1 MKKLN
6 SLKLIGITSVLT
18 VFIALSCAKNTPSDA
33 DDTMLTITETGIVAS
48 AKAKDLKSKTAFKLA
63 DGLQIELWASDS
75 LAPDPI
81 AMSINDAGDVFL
93 TRTNRQKNSEFDIRG
108 YRNWMTESISLSTY
122 VERQQFLRKTFATEK
137 SEENNWLKDLNLDGV
152 HDWKDLAVEKDEVWK
167 LQDTDGDGFAD
178 ISTRVLNDFHEEYTD
193 VAGALLV
200 RESDAFVGIAP
211 DMWRIQD
218 TNGDGYYNKKT
229 SISKGFGVHIGFGGH
244 GMSGATEGPDG
255 KIYWGIGDIGFN
267 AQMPDGTHYKY
278 PNEGVIVRSNP
289 DGSDFEVFSHGHR
302 NTHEFVFDDYG
313 NLITSDNDGDHRGES
328 ERLVHVI
335 EGSDSGWRSNWQ
347 YGKYTDEK
355 NNGYN
360 VWMDEKLFVPR
371 WDMQAAHI
379 IPPIQNYHNGPTGMV
394 HNPGHGLGKK
404 WQNKFFLVEFVG
416 NPSRSHIW
424 SFGLKPKGA
433 SFVLDGETDVL
444 SGILPTGIR
453 FGPEGALYIADW
465 VNGWNTKNYGR
476 VWKLDVT
483 AESNDLIAERAETKR
498 LIQQNYKKQSAADL
512 ANLLSYADQRIRRKA
527 QFELAE
533 RGIKGYAEFVKII
546 ENSQNQLAR
555 IHAIWGIGQLAAKD
569 KLKADVLP
577 SLLSDSDSEIIA
589 QAAKVIGDLRY
600 NKSNNKLVSL
610 LKNSNPRVKLYA
622 MQALG
627 RTKEASAVQPLL
639 KVVAENNDED
649 VYIRHAAVLA
659 LSRIGNAD
667 AMVKLVNDKD
677 ESLRLAAVLVLR
689 KLSDDR
695 TALFLNDKSEFIV
708 TEAARAINDD
718 YSIEGA
724 LPELAT
730 MLASTKFDNEPLVRR
745 MINANL
751 RVGGE
756 ASLDRL
762 LTYANRTNISQSMK
776 AEALATLG
784 TFANPSVLDRVD
796 GRYRGEIKRDIA
808 MVRNKVKPSI
818 SKMLASNNAEVLTA
832 ASLLLSELQI
842 EDFNEK
848 LVGFVKNN
856 PAKEVREAAL
866 VSLGKL
872 NYKNIGNS
880 IVAALNDS
888 ETNVR
893 SAALALIDKTDV
905 TKESLAEMV
914 ALVNN
919 RKNIKEQQ
927 QLLIAMAKLPLST
940 TEGVLKKLV
949 GEFSSGNLDKKLGLE
964 LSETIEKSK
973 SETLAKLFADASGN
987 MGDELAEYQTALYGG
1002 NGWEGRKIF
1011 NNNSAAQCVRCHVVE
1026 GKGGEVG
1033 PDLTKIATILSREQ
1047 ILEAIVAPSARL
1059 APGYGY
1065 VSVTLKDG
1073 QEASGILAKETED
1086 ELIITTSDAEPLEI
1100 AKARIASRQNMPSS
1114 MPPMG
1119 MVLSKR
1125 EIRDVVEYLSNLK

>member
-6 SLKLIGITSVLT
+6 TLKVLGISSVVTL
-18 VFIALSCAKNTPSDA
+18 FIAVSCAKNTPSDGE
-33 DDTMLTITETGIVAS
+33 DTILKITESGIVAA
-48 AKAKDLKSKTAFKLA
+48 AKAEELKSKTTFKLA

-108 YRNWMTESISLSTY
+108 YRNWMTESIALSTY
-122 VERQQFLRKTFATEK
+122 VERQQFLRKTFATER
-137 SEENNWLKDLNLDGV
+137 SQENNWLKDLNLDGV
-152 HDWKDLAVEKDEVWK
+152 HDWRDLAVEKDEVWK

-178 ISTRVLNDFHEEYTD
+178 ASTRVLNDFHEEYTD

-211 DMWRIQD
+211 DMWRVQD
-218 TNGDGYYNKKT
+218 TNGDGYYDKKT
-229 SISKGFGVHIGFGGH
+229 SISKGYGVHIGFGGH

-267 AQMPDGTHYKY
+267 AQMPDGTHHKY

-328 ERLVHVI
+328 ERLVHVV

-371 WDMQAAHI
+371 WDNQAAYI

-394 HNPGHGLGKK
+394 FNPGHGLGKK

-433 SFVLDGETDVL
+433 SFILDGETDVL

-453 FGPEGALYIADW
+453 FGPEGALYVADW
-465 VNGWNTKNYGR
+465 VNGWNTKDYGR

-483 AESNDLIAERAETKR
+483 DEANDLVAERAETKR
-498 LIQQNYKKQSAADL
+498 LIQQNYKKQTPANL
-512 ANLLSYADQRIRRKA
+512 ANLLSYADQRVRRKT

-533 RGIKGYAEFVKII
+533 RGIQGYAEFVKVI
-546 ENSQNQLAR
+546 ENSPNQLAR

-569 KLKADVLP
+569 ELKADVLTN
-577 SLLSDSDSEIIA
+577 LLSDKDPEIIT

-600 NKSNNKLVSL
+600 TKANGKLISL
-610 LKNSNPRVKLYA
+610 LENSNPRVKLYA
-622 MQALG
+622 AQALG

-639 KVVAENNDED
+639 RVITENNDED

-667 AMVKLVNDKD
+667 AMVKLVNDQD

-689 KLSDDR
+689 KLADDR
-695 TALFLNDKSEFIV
+695 IALFLKDKSEYIV

-724 LPELAT
+724 LPELAA
-730 MLASTKFDNEPLVRR
+730 LLSSTKFDNEPLVRR

-756 ASLDRL
+756 ASIDRL
-762 LTYANRTNISQSMK
+762 LAYANRSNISESMK

-796 GRYRGEIKRDIA
+796 GRYRGEMKRDVA
-808 MVRNKVKPSI
+808 MVRAKVKPSV
-818 SKMLASNNAEVLTA
+818 SKMLDSDNAEILA
-832 ASLLLSELQI
+832 AAALLVSELQI
-842 EDFNEK
+842 DDFNGPLE
-848 LVGFVKNN
+848 GFVENN
-856 PAKEVREAAL
+856 SSKEVREAAL

-872 NYKNIGNS
+872 NYRNLGRV
-880 IVAALNDS
+880 IVTALNDS

-893 SAALALIDKTDV
+893 AAALSLIDKTEL
-905 TKESLAEMV
+905 TKESLAQMV
-914 ALVNN
+914 ASVNA

-927 QLLIAMAKLPLST
+927 QLLISMSKLPLAT
-940 TEGVLKKLV
+940 TEDVLKKLV
-949 GEFSSGNLDKKLGLE
+949 GEFSAGKLDKKLGLE

-973 SETLAKLFADASGN
+973 SPSLIKLFADANGN

-1011 NNNSAAQCVRCHVVE
+1011 NNNAAAQCVRCHVV
-1026 GKGGEVG
+1026 GGQGGEVG
-1033 PDLTKIATILSREQ
+1033 PDLTKIGETLSREK
-1047 ILEAIVAPSARL
+1047 ILESLIAPSARL

-1065 VSVTLKDG
+1065 ISVTLKDG

-1119 MVLSKR
+1119 TILSKR
-1125 EIRDVVEYLSNLK
+1125 EIRDVVEYLANLK

>member
-1 MKKLN
+1 MKKTN
-6 SLKLIGITSVLT
+6 SLKVLGISSVVTL
-18 VFIALSCAKNTPSDA
+18 FIALSCAKNTPSDGE
-33 DDTMLTITETGIVAS
+33 DTILKVTETGIVAE

-63 DGLQIELWASDS
+63 DGLRIELWASDS

-93 TRTNRQKNSEFDIRG
+93 TRTNRQKHSEFDIRG

-152 HDWKDLAVEKDEVWK
+152 HDWRDLTVEKDEVWK

-178 ISTRVLNDFHEEYTD
+178 ISTRVLNDFNEEYSD

-211 DMWRIQD
+211 DMWRVQD
-218 TNGDGYYNKKT
+218 TNGDGYFDKKT
-229 SISKGFGVHIGFGGH
+229 SISKGYGVHIGFGGH

-347 YGKYTDEK
+347 YGKYTDDK

-360 VWMDEKLFVPR
+360 VWMDEKLYVPR
-371 WDMQAAHI
+371 WDLQAAHI

-394 HNPGHGLGKK
+394 FNPGHGLGKK

-465 VNGWNTKNYGR
+465 VNGWDTKNYGR

-483 AESNDLIAERAETKR
+483 EEANDLIAERAETKR
-498 LIQQNYKKQSAADL
+498 LIQQNYKKQTAADL

-527 QFELAE
+527 QYELAE
-533 RGIKGYAEFVKII
+533 RGIKGYAEFVKVI
-546 ENSQNQLAR
+546 ENSKNQLAR
-555 IHAIWGIGQLAAKD
+555 IHAIWGIGQLAATD
-569 KLKADVLP
+569 KLKADILP
-577 SLLSDSDSEIIA
+577 NLLSDADAEIIA
-589 QAAKVIGDLRY
+589 QTAKVIGDLRY
-600 NKSNNKLVSL
+600 SKANNKLIEL
-610 LKNSNPRVKLYA
+610 LKSQTPRVKLYA

-627 RTKEASAVQPLL
+627 RTKEATAVQPLL
-639 KVVAENNDED
+639 NVIAENNDED

-659 LSRIGNAD
+659 LSRIGNVD
-667 AMVKLVNDKD
+667 AMVKFVNDKD

-689 KLSDDR
+689 KLADDCI
-695 TALFLNDKSEFIV
+695 AQFLNDKSEFIV
-708 TEAARAINDD
+708 TETARAINDD

-724 LPELAT
+724 LPELAAL
-730 MLASTKFDNEPLVRR
+730 LATTKFENEPLVRR

-751 RVGGE
+751 RVGGN
-756 ASLDRL
+756 ASIDRL
-762 LTYANRTNISQSMK
+762 LAYANRSDISQSMK

-796 GRYRGEIKRDIA
+796 GRYRGEMKRDVA
-808 MVRNKVKPSI
+808 MVRAKVKPSV
-818 SKMLASNNAEVLTA
+818 SKMLNSDNAEVLA
-832 ASLLLSELQI
+832 AAALLISELQI
-842 EDFNEK
+842 SDFNGPLE
-848 LVGFVKNN
+848 GFVENN
-856 PAKEVREAAL
+856 PSKEVREAAV

-872 NYKNIGNS
+872 NYRNIGRV
-880 IVAALNDS
+880 IVTALNDS

-893 SAALALIDKTDV
+893 SAALSLIDKTEL
-905 TKESLAEMV
+905 TKESLAQM
-914 ALVNN
+914 AATVNA

-927 QLLIAMAKLPLST
+927 QLLIAMSKLPLAT
-940 TEGVLKKLV
+940 TEDVLKNLV
-949 GEFSSGNLDKKLGLE
+949 GEFASGKLDKKLGLE

-973 SETLAKLFADASGN
+973 SPNLIKLFAEANGN
-987 MGDELAEYQTALYGG
+987 RSDELAEYQTALYGG

-1011 NNNSAAQCVRCHVVE
+1011 NNNSAAQCVRCHVV
-1026 GKGGEVG
+1026 GGQGGEVG
-1033 PDLTKIATILSREQ
+1033 PDLTKIASVLSREQ
-1047 ILEAIVAPSARL
+1047 ILEALVAPSARL

-1073 QEASGILAKETED
+1073 QEASGILAKETDD

-1100 AKARIASRQNMPSS
+1100 VKARIASRQNMPSS

-1119 MVLSKR
+1119 MILSKR